1 MARTS
6 SEALGEPVEG
16 HGASDV
22 ACREGGAAGAIGPAG
37 TSVAARIR
45 ALPWVC
51 TRARASHVRVLEIFV
66 CVSLSPPTSPVAVWV
81 GQMGVHACMD
91 GSRKHACL
99 HAPMHSLALHLQ
111 HADRTGCGSALHCQ
125 LQWPH
130 PLHAQLVPTRRS
142 RKAEIVSAARTLAVG
157 ASSADPRHILPAR
170 CRQSYWFVC
179 AIACIH
185 RCIRMW
191 MWTSTRLVAFI
202 YSFMLKS
209 ASYRV
214 FMQAFSI
221 HVCIWFGLLN

>member
-1 MARTS
+1 MPSASAPRWRSPDAAKRFPTQLRAASRRSTQRIHAAPRRFATLRTASRRSAQRKVCSRGKTDSRVRQVLSTSELPGSPTGLPGS
-6 SEALGEPVEG
+6 SKWNTFAKPCQTSVHYTGGSYEALGEPVEG

-99 HAPMHSLALHLQ
+99 HAPTH
-111 HADRTGCGSALHCQ
+111 
-125 LQWPH
+125 
-130 PLHAQLVPTRRS
+130 
-142 RKAEIVSAARTLAVG
+142 
-157 ASSADPRHILPAR
+157 
-170 CRQSYWFVC
+170 
-179 AIACIH
+179 
-185 RCIRMW
+185 
-191 MWTSTRLVAFI
+191 
-202 YSFMLKS
+202 
-209 ASYRV
+209 
-214 FMQAFSI
+214 
-221 HVCIWFGLLN
+221 